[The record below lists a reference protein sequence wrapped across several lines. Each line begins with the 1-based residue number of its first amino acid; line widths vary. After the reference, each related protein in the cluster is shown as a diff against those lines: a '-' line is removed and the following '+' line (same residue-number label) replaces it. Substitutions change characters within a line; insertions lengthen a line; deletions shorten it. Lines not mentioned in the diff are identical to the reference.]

1 MPLLQKGFLVSPTI
15 KQLNCQRWIC
25 AYVCRAPVCAGCVIP
40 TQVMSAPGSLYP
52 PPPSSLSIFP
62 PDFMLFSFYMVEIN
76 ISSQWH
82 KQALF
87 WTLPAHFLLQRNS
100 KMKVSPG
107 TPPPPPPFQCQ
118 LGAEFSTCVIYVYTL
133 YQELWIQANICNEE
147 EGTWICKCSYVFI
160 KIISLYI
167 LVKSRCVSI
176 NLVVIILVNREH
188 TT

>member
-1 MPLLQKGFLVSPTI
+1 MCAERLCVRDVWFPL
-15 KQLNCQRWIC
+15 RWC
-25 AYVCRAPVCAGCVIP
+25 LR
-40 TQVMSAPGSLYP
+40 QVLSTHPRL
-52 PPPSSLSIFP
+52 PPSPSFH

-82 KQALF
+82 KQVLF

-147 EGTWICKCSYVFI
+147 ERTWICKCSYVFI

-176 NLVVIILVNREH
+176 NLVVIILVNR
-188 TT
+188 